1 MTTAHDMAEFVK
13 KNNLDGIDIDYEDL
27 ELFKTDAAKS
37 VDWLI
42 GQCLPNS
49 NLESNRTEGFV
60 D

>member
-1 MTTAHDMAEFVK
+1 MAEFVK

-42 GQCLPNS
+42 GQCRPNS
-49 NLESNRTEGFV
+49 DRESNRTEGFV
-60 D
+60 N